1 MKNISPRKPDYLKV
15 SLPTDENYFTINKT
29 LRDLNINTVCTHAK
43 CPNIFECWQRRH
55 LTFMILGSHCT
66 RRCAF
71 CSVETKKPHESSI
84 VDEKELETIPNLVAE
99 LKLNHVVITSVTRD
113 DLPDDGAGHFVK
125 LVENIRAILPTIT
138 IELLIP
144 DFKESSLERIIEVK
158 PTVLAHNMET
168 VSRLYKKIRPKTRYE
183 YSLSLLQSIKKHDRE
198 IISKAGFMLGIGET
212 ESEVHTLL
220 QDIHSS
226 AVDIVTIG
234 QYLQPTLQ
242 NAPVTRYYKPEEFLA
257 FKNYAHSIG
266 IKNVESGPFVRSS
279 YYSENT
285 LHNIQK

>member
-1 MKNISPRKPDYLKV
+1 MKYISPRKPDYLKI
-15 SLPTDENYFTINKT
+15 SLPTDENYFSINKV
-29 LRDLNINTVCTHAK
+29 LKDSNINTVCTHAK
-43 CPNIFECWQRRH
+43 CPNIFECWSKRH

-71 CSVETKKPHESSI
+71 CSVETKKPHEVSE
-84 VDEKELETIPNLVAE
+84 VDERELDTIPELVAKLE
-99 LKLNHVVITSVTRD
+99 LNHVVITSVTRD
-113 DLPDDGAGHFVK
+113 DLPDEGASHFVK
-125 LVENIRAILPTIT
+125 LVERIRAKAPRVT

-144 DFKESSLERIIEVK
+144 DFKPPALQRIIELK

-168 VSRLYKKIRPKTRYE
+168 VSRLYKKIRPRARYN
-183 YSLSLLQSIKKHDRE
+183 YSLELLHSIKKQNSH
-198 IISKAGFMLGIGET
+198 ILSKAGFMLGIGER
-212 ESEVHTLL
+212 EEEVHTLL
-220 QDIHSS
+220 QDIHASNI
-226 AVDIVTIG
+226 DIVTIG

-279 YYSENT
+279 YYSEHT
-285 LHNIQK
+285 LQNIKK